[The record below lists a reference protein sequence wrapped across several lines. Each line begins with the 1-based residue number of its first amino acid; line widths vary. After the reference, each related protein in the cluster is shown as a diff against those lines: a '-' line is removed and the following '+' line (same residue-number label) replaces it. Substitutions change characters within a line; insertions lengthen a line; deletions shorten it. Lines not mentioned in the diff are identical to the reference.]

1 MIKIFKVLYRL
12 LDKIIIVPISRIV
25 NNILTA
31 MRRNSN
37 FIDKLLNRQK
47 FLIFLSLILAV
58 VFFLFIDNK
67 VILLVQ
73 NNAEVIQNVPVEV
86 KYNEEAYIVE
96 GVPSTVDITITGRK
110 SDIYLAKQLG
120 EFKVLLDLSKY
131 SASDAPHKAYFTYS
145 KNIDNISYKLDPSY
159 VSVTIKNKVSSVS
172 SVSYELI
179 NQDKLDSKLSVKSV
193 TLSKNEVVVKGSQTA
208 LDKIAWIKALVD
220 LSNTDLTEAG
230 SYDIDNVLLVA
241 YDNQGKILNNVEIVP
256 STLSAT
262 VVLDSYSTSIPIVVK
277 TTGKLIAGK
286 SIASI
291 LINNQSDY
299 SVTVYGSEAEL
310 ADLKSIPVTINVD
323 GLGADNAKSF
333 KYTLTKPNGVRY
345 MSASTVTIA
354 LTFGAEEQKTIDI
367 NNINPINLGNSL
379 KANMISTDKVSVICK
394 GVSSVV
400 EDLDAASINAYV
412 DLTGLGVGDHEV
424 EVKIDNNNPLV
435 TYVVSSKIKVRIS
448 SSN

>member
-1 MIKIFKVLYRL
+1 MIKFFRLLYRL
-12 LDKIIIVPISRIV
+12 LDKLIIVPISRIIY
-25 NNILTA
+25 NIQTA
-31 MRRNSN
+31 MRRNGS

-47 FLIFLSLILAV
+47 FLIFLSLVLAV

-110 SDIYLAKQLG
+110 SDIYLSKQLG

-145 KNIDNISYKLDPSY
+145 KNIDNITYKLDPSY

-256 STLSAT
+256 STLGAT
-262 VVLDSYSTSIPIVVK
+262 VVLDSYSTSVPIVVK
-277 TTGKLIAGK
+277 TTGKLITGK

-310 ADLKSIPVTINVD
+310 SELKSIPVTINVD
-323 GLGADNAKSF
+323 GLGTDNAKTF

-345 MSASTVTIA
+345 MSASTVTIS
-354 LTFGAEEQKTIDI
+354 LTFGTEEQKTIEI
-367 NNINPINLGNSL
+367 NNINPTNLGNSL
-379 KANMISTDKVSVICK
+379 KANMISNDKVSVICK
-394 GVSSVV
+394 GVSSVI
-400 EDLDAASINAYV
+400 ESIDASAINAYV

>member
-1 MIKIFKVLYRL
+1 MIKVFKLLYRL
-12 LDKIIIVPISRIV
+12 LDRLIIVPISRIV
-25 NNILTA
+25 YNIQTA
-31 MRRNSN
+31 MRRNGN

-131 SASDAPHKAYFTYS
+131 GASDAPHKAYFTYS

-193 TLSKNEVVVKGSQTA
+193 TLSKNEVVVKGRQTA

-299 SVTVYGSEAEL
+299 SITVYGSETEL

-323 GLGADNAKSF
+323 GLGTDNAKSF

-345 MSASTVTIA
+345 MSTSTVSIA
-354 LTFGAEEQKTIDI
+354 LTFGAEEQKTIEI

-379 KANMISTDKVSVICK
+379 KANMLSTDSVSVICK

-400 EDLDAASINAYV
+400 ENIDASSINAYV

-424 EVKIDNNNPLV
+424 EVKIDNSNPLV

>member
-25 NNILTA
+25 YNIQTA